1 MVIGEEITQVMVGVG
16 IKMLIE
22 VLNQGF
28 NLEFIFHMIQEE
40 QFEFIIDSILRTLS
54 KGGRSDI
61 LSFLTSSDA
70 TYTLLT
76 THCHHQ
82 LFNAHKSVPLPMFLD
97 VENRVAFLLRI
108 NH

>member
-54 KGGRSDI
+54 KGGVTSYLSLHPVMLLI
-61 LSFLTSSDA
+61 L
-70 TYTLLT
+70 
-76 THCHHQ
+76 C
-82 LFNAHKSVPLPMFLD
+82 
-97 VENRVAFLLRI
+97 
-108 NH
+108 